1 MQIRS
6 KSRTRIYVLEFDLMI
21 IDYLLIESLLKTEV
35 NELYY

>member
-1 MQIRS
+1 MHIRS
-6 KSRTRIYVLEFDLMI
+6 KSPTRIYVLEFDLMI